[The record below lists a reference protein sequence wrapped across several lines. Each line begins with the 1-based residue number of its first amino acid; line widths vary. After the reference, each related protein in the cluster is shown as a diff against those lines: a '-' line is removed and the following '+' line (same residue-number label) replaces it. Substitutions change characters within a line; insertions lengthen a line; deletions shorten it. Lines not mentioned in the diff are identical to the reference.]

1 MIPHN
6 VALSVDETDQMS
18 DLLAAKYIARADE
31 LTPVLVDATGVIL
44 AARLNRFLYEQ
55 RNRPDENETLR
66 DACVLCE
73 GMYLADRVRV
83 DKRNH
88 VVVPCFLCRPRAFTA
103 YHAMIARHEESQE
116 PAPATLRTG
125 DVPDGIERR
134 DPWDLASEE
143 LNETVALPREVPA
156 YWGRD
161 RGDYDANDD
170 KSDIDSHD
178 RLVSYPW
185 EPK

>member
-1 MIPHN
+1 MIR
-6 VALSVDETDQMS
+6 ASLTVDECYDFS
-18 DLLAAKYIARADE
+18 NLLEAKYIARADE
-31 LTPVLVDATGVIL
+31 LTPVMVDATGVIL

-73 GMYLADRVRV
+73 GMLLEDRVTV

-88 VVVPCFLCRPRAFTA
+88 VVVPCWVCRPRAFTA
-103 YHAMIARHEESQE
+103 YHARIARHEESQE

-125 DVPDGIERR
+125 EVPDGIERR

-156 YWGRD
+156 YWGRSRD
-161 RGDYDANDD
+161 DADLNDD

-178 RLVSYPW
+178 RLTSYPW
-185 EPK
+185 GRNS